1 MEIKTRAYVLR
12 ATDYKENDK
21 LLTLF
26 SLEYGKLTA
35 TLRGVKKP
43 KAKFKFACQPFSLIE
58 FVMAEKGGY
67 YTVTQAQ
74 AIDAFFPLTADVE
87 KFYAVSVM
95 AQALM
100 ETLQEKQQDIPLFT
114 NFGHTLGAMV
124 YEKTDA
130 KLMLTHFLSQL
141 LLREGWGVGFSHC
154 ALCKQKL
161 ETAYFSLAEGGCFCK
176 AHAKASAVQLK
187 EEVFALLCA
196 VENASVHHLVGMRC
210 SVESARG
217 ALRLLADDFMERT
230 GVSLPALNEYFTL
243 FLAPQKKG
251 EEENEN

>member
-1 MEIKTRAYVLR
+1 MELTTRAYVLR

-43 KAKFKFACQPFSLIE
+43 KAKFKFASQPFALIE
-58 FVMAEKGGY
+58 FVLAERGGY
-67 YTVTQAQ
+67 YTVTGAQ

-95 AQALM
+95 AQSLL
-100 ETLQEKQQDIPLFT
+100 ETLQEKQADVRLFT
-114 NFGHTLGAMV
+114 AFGHTLGVMV

-130 KLMLTHFLSQL
+130 KLMLIHFLTNL
-141 LLREGWGVGFSHC
+141 LLREGWGAGFTRCRVCDTPIQSG
-154 ALCKQKL
+154 
-161 ETAYFSLAEGGCFCK
+161 YFSLAEGGCFCK
-176 AHAKASAVQLK
+176 EHAKANAILLK

-196 VENASVHHLVGMRC
+196 VEGASVSDLVGKRC
-210 SVESARG
+210 SRASARG
-217 ALRLLADDFMERT
+217 ALRLLSDNIIERT
-230 GVSLPALNEYFTL
+230 GVTLYTLNEYLEL
-243 FLAPQKKG
+243 FLNPNEEKDG
-251 EEENEN
+251 E

>member
-35 TLRGVKKP
+35 ALRGVKKT

-58 FVMAEKGGY
+58 FVLAEKGGY

-100 ETLQEKQQDIPLFT
+100 GTLQEKQQDIPLFT
-114 NFGHTLGAMV
+114 NFGHTLGVLV

-130 KLMLTHFLSQL
+130 KLMLIHFLSHL

-154 ALCKQKL
+154 ALCNQKL
-161 ETAYFSLAEGGCFCK
+161 ESAYFSLAEGGCFCK
-176 AHAKASAVQLK
+176 AHAKKNAVLLK

-196 VENASVHHLVGMRC
+196 VENASVHNLVGMRC
-210 SVESARG
+210 GVEPARG
-217 ALRLLADDFMERT
+217 ALRLLADDFMERSD
-230 GVSLPALNEYFTL
+230 VSLPALNEYLSL
-243 FLAPQKKG
+243 FLVPQK
-251 EEENEN
+251 EEREESEI

>member
-26 SLEYGKLTA
+26 SLEYGKMTA
-35 TLRGVKKP
+35 ALRGVKKP

-58 FVMAEKGGY
+58 FVMAERGGY
-67 YTVTQAQ
+67 YTVTGAQ

-100 ETLQEKQQDIPLFT
+100 ETLQEKQADVPLFT
-114 NFGHTLGAMV
+114 VFGHTLGAMV

-130 KLMLTHFLSQL
+130 KLMLTHFLTSL
-141 LLREGWGVGFSHC
+141 LLREGWGAGFTRC
-154 ALCKQKL
+154 RACGRPL
-161 ETAYFSLAEGGCFCK
+161 ENGYFSLAEGGCFCK
-176 AHAKASAVQLK
+176 THAKPSAVLLK

-196 VENASVHHLVGMRC
+196 VEGAPVAELVGKRC
-210 SVESARG
+210 GVEAARG
-217 ALRLLADDFMERT
+217 ALRLLADDLMERT
-230 GVSLPALNEYFTL
+230 GVSLHTLNDYFSL
-243 FLAPQKKG
+243 FLVSEKQ
-251 EEENEN
+251 EN

>member
-35 TLRGVKKP
+35 ALRGVKKP

-58 FVMAEKGGY
+58 FVMVEKGGY
-67 YTVTQAQ
+67 YTVTGAQ

-100 ETLQEKQQDIPLFT
+100 ETLQEKQPDIPLFT
-114 NFGHTLGAMV
+114 DFGHTLGVMV

-130 KLMLTHFLSQL
+130 KLMLTHFLSHL

-176 AHAKASAVQLK
+176 EHAKASAVQLK
-187 EEVFALLCA
+187 EDVFALLCA
-196 VENASVHHLVGMRC
+196 VENASVHNLVGMRC
-210 SVESARG
+210 GAVPARG
-217 ALRLLADDFMERT
+217 ALRLLADDLLERT
-230 GVSLPALNEYFTL
+230 GVTLHALNDYVAL
-243 FLAPQKKG
+243 FLATQT
-251 EEENEN
+251 ESAEEN